1 MIWSTFLGWNLQDLQ
16 KDLWFLNGIILFNYL
31 RTLGFLP
38 VSLLMFHGSKL
49 KLTTHDGELLQD
61 ASQCRSLIGHLL
73 YFTLSRPNITFVIHK
88 LSQFLS
94 EPRIPH
100 LEAVRY
106 LLLYFKSKPGQC
118 LFFSSSSSLQ
128 LSPLQMLIR
137 HHVWFKKVYHWFL
150 HISWRLF
157 DFLERKEANHH
168 LSFFCWSSYHVLAVT
183 TSEIVNLQQLLY
195 DFGITCFTPTLLF
208 CDNQA
213 AIHIASN
220 PILHKRTKHFE
231 IDCHFVHDKVNDS
244 FIKLLLTCSQH

>member
-1 MIWSTFLGWNLQDLQ
+1 M
-16 KDLWFLNGIILFNYL
+16 
-31 RTLGFLP
+31 
-38 VSLLMFHGSKL
+38 SLLFFFIISPTQG
-49 KLTTHDGELLQD
+49 
-61 ASQCRSLIGHLL
+61 
-73 YFTLSRPNITFVIHK
+73 F
-88 LSQFLS
+88 
-94 EPRIPH
+94 
-100 LEAVRY
+100 
-106 LLLYFKSKPGQC
+106 FKCWLGIMS
-118 LFFSSSSSLQ
+118 
-128 LSPLQMLIR
+128 
-137 HHVWFKKVYHWFL
+137 WFKKVYHWFL

-231 IDCHFVHDKVNDS
+231 IDCDFVHDKVNDRFINSQRFYQVIAVNTAIPS
-244 FIKLLLTCSQH
+244 FVQDGCKRYIQSILRGMYYSWVYHCLHHLVYLFFLYFVLLPFSFVLHYVLSLLFL

>member
-94 EPRIPH
+94 EPMIPH

-137 HHVWFKKVYHWFL
+137 HHVLIQESLSLVSAY
-150 HISWRLF
+150 
-157 DFLERKEANHH
+157 FLETLWFPGKERSKPPS
-168 LSFFCWSSYHVLAVT
+168 LV
-183 TSEIVNLQQLLY
+183 
-195 DFGITCFTPTLLF
+195 
-208 CDNQA
+208 
-213 AIHIASN
+213 
-220 PILHKRTKHFE
+220 
-231 IDCHFVHDKVNDS
+231 
-244 FIKLLLTCSQH
+244 LLLKQLPCVSSHNQWNC